1 MAGLVNLRRSN
12 GPPDDW
18 PQRAVLDE
26 GADHSL
32 DSGHW
37 IQQEKPSETI
47 RAILHWPAVRQ
58 AAWAAVRVFRRAGRN
73 PFAPC
78 RARGRVGVHATL
90 KGRSREKRPRR
101 MDKLSVMHA
110 FRRIVERGSFAR
122 AAEDLGVSPA
132 ILSREVKLL
141 EESLGT
147 TLLTRTTRSM
157 SLTDAGR
164 LYYDEASGILDA
176 VTQVETRIRDGA
188 GTVRGHLKVNAS
200 SSFGQTVIAPI
211 LPGFLDVYPDLRLTV
226 SMDDRVVDMVE
237 GGFDVSIRIRPAM
250 PDSAL
255 VARKVGTMR
264 QRIFAAPAYLD
275 RAGVPVV
282 PQDIARHRVVGFL
295 LADHLT
301 SWALTGPSGTVTID
315 LDPPVRVGNS
325 LVLRDLLIA
334 GQGLGTLP
342 DFVSNEAEARGALVR
357 VLPDW
362 ELPAPEI
369 FAVTASRLGMDA
381 KVTAFLDHLRAAL
394 QP

>member
-1 MAGLVNLRRSN
+1 
-12 GPPDDW
+12 
-18 PQRAVLDE
+18 
-26 GADHSL
+26 
-32 DSGHW
+32 
-37 IQQEKPSETI
+37 
-47 RAILHWPAVRQ
+47 
-58 AAWAAVRVFRRAGRN
+58 
-73 PFAPC
+73 
-78 RARGRVGVHATL
+78 
-90 KGRSREKRPRR
+90 

-132 ILSREVKLL
+132 LLSREVKLL

-147 TLLTRTTRSM
+147 TLLTRTTRAM

-164 LYYDEASGILDA
+164 LYYDEAAGILDA
-176 VTQVETRIRDGA
+176 VTRAETRIRDGA
-188 GTVRGHLKVNAS
+188 GAVRGHLKVNAS

-211 LPGFLDVYPDLRLTV
+211 LPELLAAYPDLRLTL
-226 SMDDRVVDMVE
+226 SLDDRVVDMVE

-255 VARKVGTMR
+255 VARKIGTMR

-275 RAGVPVV
+275 TAGVPQT
-282 PQDIARHRVVGFL
+282 PQDIARHRVIGFL

-301 SWALTGPSGTVTID
+301 TWALHGPSGHATLD

-334 GQGLGTLP
+334 GQGIGTLP
-342 DFVSNEAEARGALVR
+342 DFVSTAPEARGELVR

-362 ELPAPEI
+362 ELPAPDI

-381 KVTAFLDHLRAAL
+381 KVTAFLDHLCAAL
-394 QP
+394 RP

>member
-1 MAGLVNLRRSN
+1 
-12 GPPDDW
+12 
-18 PQRAVLDE
+18 
-26 GADHSL
+26 
-32 DSGHW
+32 
-37 IQQEKPSETI
+37 
-47 RAILHWPAVRQ
+47 
-58 AAWAAVRVFRRAGRN
+58 
-73 PFAPC
+73 
-78 RARGRVGVHATL
+78 
-90 KGRSREKRPRR
+90 

-132 ILSREVKLL
+132 LLSREIKLL

-147 TLLTRTTRSM
+147 MLLTRTTRSM

-164 LYYDEASGILDA
+164 LYYDEATGILDA

-188 GTVRGHLKVNAS
+188 GAVRGHLKVNAS

-211 LPGFLDVYPDLRLTV
+211 LPSFLDAYPDLRLTV

-255 VARKVGTMR
+255 VARRIGTMR
-264 QRIFAAPAYLD
+264 QRIFAAPNYLES
-275 RAGVPVV
+275 AGVPQA
-282 PQDIARHRVVGFL
+282 PQDIARHRVIGFL
-295 LADHLT
+295 LADHLS
-301 SWALTGPSGTVTID
+301 SWTLNGPSGSTVVD

-334 GQGLGTLP
+334 GQGIGTLP
-342 DFVSNEAEARGALVR
+342 DFVSNEAEARGLLVR

>member
-1 MAGLVNLRRSN
+1 
-12 GPPDDW
+12 
-18 PQRAVLDE
+18 
-26 GADHSL
+26 
-32 DSGHW
+32 
-37 IQQEKPSETI
+37 
-47 RAILHWPAVRQ
+47 
-58 AAWAAVRVFRRAGRN
+58 
-73 PFAPC
+73 
-78 RARGRVGVHATL
+78 
-90 KGRSREKRPRR
+90 
-101 MDKLSVMHA
+101 MHA

-132 ILSREVKLL
+132 LLSREIKLL

-176 VTQVETRIRDGA
+176 VTTVETRIRDGA
-188 GTVRGHLKVNAS
+188 GAVRGHLKVNAS
-200 SSFGQTVIAPI
+200 SSFGQTVIAPL
-211 LPGFLDVYPDLRLTV
+211 LPKFLAAYPDLRLTL

-237 GGFDVSIRIRPAM
+237 GGFDVSIRIRPVM

-255 VARKVGTMR
+255 VARKIGTMR
-264 QRIFAAPAYLD
+264 QRVFASPDYLES
-275 RAGVPVV
+275 AGVPEA
-282 PQDIARHRVVGFL
+282 PADLPGHKSVGFL

-301 SWALTGPSGTVTID
+301 SWTLIGPEGTATID
-315 LDPPVRVGNS
+315 LDPTVRVGNS

-334 GQGLGTLP
+334 GQGIGTLP
-342 DFVSNEAEARGALVR
+342 EFVSNAPEARGDLVR
-357 VLPDW
+357 VLPEW

-394 QP
+394 RP